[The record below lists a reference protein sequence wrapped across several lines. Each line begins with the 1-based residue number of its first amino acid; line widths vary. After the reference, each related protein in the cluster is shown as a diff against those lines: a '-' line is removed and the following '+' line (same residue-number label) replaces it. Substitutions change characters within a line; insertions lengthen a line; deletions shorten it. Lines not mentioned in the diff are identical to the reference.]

1 MFFAFSEV
9 LSDLERKELWKRKGN
24 RHYFIFVHSKS
35 DKAIIVHQVGS
46 KAPITGHHLKTE
58 NFQVQYSL
66 PRHRMLIEIH
76 FDFFIPWTSQQNNG
90 QTRHYCCFVTFKLMA
105 THGNTSRHNKYTFNF
120 LLQFLFGQC
129 AHTIPYSTY
138 LYVYMYGVNGLCVQM
153 LTYRNTSGEANGQ
166 WRLFLSLMQGV
177 R

>member
-1 MFFAFSEV
+1 LFFAFSEV
-9 LSDLERKELWKRKGN
+9 LSDLERKELWKEKGN

-66 PRHRMLIEIH
+66 PRHRMMIEIH

-105 THGNTSRHNKYTFNF
+105 THGNTSRHN
-120 LLQFLFGQC
+120 
-129 AHTIPYSTY
+129 
-138 LYVYMYGVNGLCVQM
+138 
-153 LTYRNTSGEANGQ
+153 
-166 WRLFLSLMQGV
+166 
-177 R
+177 